1 MFQNKSFL
9 EAVKSIKFSLDNDR
23 HVIISGNDGTG
34 KTQLALWFAEW
45 FVKEKQIENS
55 NIFYCL
61 CTDELKCP
69 DLIGRQS
76 PTNDTAPGK
85 ELIEWKN
92 GFLSTAIENGGV
104 VVLDALDQASA
115 TVTERLNGLLDQK
128 YDDTEKAKF
137 DVPENPQKPEIFI
150 HKNFRLIC
158 SCDIN
163 KINQMSPAFVNRFDV
178 IVLENQIESL
188 NEEKKKELIKFLL
201 INSYQENK
209 IKEIIKKEEKEIEK
223 NEINPVFH
231 GIVYTNTIN
240 NNEEENIGQIEQ
252 NQNEEAGNN
261 DFNFGDEGGNN
272 DFNFDE
278 EGGNNDFNFGD
289 EGGNNDF
296 NFGDE
301 GGNNDFNF
309 NEEGG
314 NNNLNIQG
322 YTGQIVENE
331 NLTKI
336 GENVGNNNNESNNK
350 NELDNVNNDINNKEK
365 GQLNDQAQNDNKE
378 INNNQNEENEEI
390 IEENY
395 NPNNDLIDRI
405 YSKSDSFKN
414 IYKLNQF
421 CRTIRIFIIYF
432 KDKNEISE
440 ESIVNF
446 CYNILTKDFEKG
458 KLIEIDP
465 KIETILLDLNEEPPS
480 DDPKYFY
487 KNSRMLRNYIAVL
500 HACKI
505 ANIHLCVYGPPGAG
519 KTSGTR
525 AFGRIIS
532 KEPDKRFDFEMHSFH
547 AGTKPS
553 HYYGTTTLK
562 EGKIYYKNGTLTN
575 SLINGYLFIAD
586 ELNLSSISNINA
598 LAPALEMNLNHKIYF
613 SWN

>member
-1 MFQNKSFL
+1 MDYLIKNMMIQKKQNL
-9 EAVKSIKFSLDNDR
+9 
-23 HVIISGNDGTG
+23 
-34 KTQLALWFAEW
+34 
-45 FVKEKQIENS
+45 
-55 NIFYCL
+55 
-61 CTDELKCP
+61 
-69 DLIGRQS
+69 
-76 PTNDTAPGK
+76 
-85 ELIEWKN
+85 
-92 GFLSTAIENGGV
+92 
-104 VVLDALDQASA
+104 
-115 TVTERLNGLLDQK
+115 
-128 YDDTEKAKF
+128 
-137 DVPENPQKPEIFI
+137 
-150 HKNFRLIC
+150 
-158 SCDIN
+158 N

-188 NEEKKKELIKFLL
+188 NEEEKKELIKFLL

-209 IKEIIKKEEKEIEK
+209 IKAIIRKQEKEIEK
-223 NEINPVFH
+223 GKDEINQELEDIDFSQ
-231 GIVYTNTIN
+231 ITNM
-240 NNEEENIGQIEQ
+240 NEKENKGQEQ
-252 NQNEEAGNN
+252 N
-261 DFNFGDEGGNN
+261 
-272 DFNFDE
+272 
-278 EGGNNDFNFGD
+278 D

-301 GGNNDFNF
+301 GGNDDFNFGNEGGNNDFNFGNEGENNDFNF
-309 NEEGG
+309 NEEGE

-322 YTGQIVENE
+322 DTGQTVENE
-331 NLTKI
+331 TPTKI

-350 NELDNVNNDINNKEK
+350 NELDNVNNNINTKEK

-378 INNNQNEENEEI
+378 INNKQNEENEEI

-395 NPNNDLIDRI
+395 NPKNDLIDRI

-465 KIETILLDLNEEPPS
+465 KIENILLDLKEEPPS

-532 KEPDKRFDFEMHSFH
+532 KDPDKRFDFEMHSFH

-586 ELNLSSISNINA
+586 ELNLSSISNISA

-613 SWN
+613 PGIEEPILIHPNFFFVVCQNEVGTIGRNTLPPNIIKRFKEIFYPPQQKEDISQICKEINNSLYKPGENKTTDDETAERLGEFMIELNSQNFCEIAQWSLRDINKLLQRQLQQSKIPGIYKGITFCHNYYFIY